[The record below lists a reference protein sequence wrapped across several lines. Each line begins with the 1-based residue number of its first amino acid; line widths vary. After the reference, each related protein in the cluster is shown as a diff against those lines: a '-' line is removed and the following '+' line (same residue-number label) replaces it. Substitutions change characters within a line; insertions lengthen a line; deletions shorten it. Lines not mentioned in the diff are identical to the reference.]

1 SSYRN
6 SYHLDEDNF
15 LWGLLQMRPSEGNF
29 DVMDYHWGTLQFYLI
44 DGVLLGSEATGI
56 IPAPWEDA
64 FRQGNIPVIPKLYIL
79 GRLLSALAG
88 AATTFVVLALG
99 KLLSGRAAGIAAA
112 IAYSVAPLA
121 VVEAHY

>member
-1 SSYRN
+1 TQVHQTRLRAYRGLTWPRTTTAYRLAILGVLVSSLALRLFGIGWGIPDFDPSRIVHSSYRN

-56 IPAPWEDA
+56 IPAPWEHA
-64 FRQGNIPVIPKLYIL
+64 FR
-79 GRLLSALAG
+79 
-88 AATTFVVLALG
+88 
-99 KLLSGRAAGIAAA
+99 
-112 IAYSVAPLA
+112 
-121 VVEAHY
+121 H